1 MGFEKHEVTM
11 KFNGRAVKLLL
22 DLLIDAHKNWSGGHP
37 MEQEDLRILKNG
49 FFRAYMDCIFTI
61 EKDEK

>member
-22 DLLIDAHKNWSGGHP
+22 DLLIDAHKIGLWTPGAR
-37 MEQEDLRILKNG
+37 DLRILKNG
-49 FFRAYMDCIFTI
+49 LFRAYMDCIFTI

>member
-1 MGFEKHEVTM
+1 
-11 KFNGRAVKLLL
+11 
-22 DLLIDAHKNWSGGHP
+22 

-61 EKDEK
+61 ENDEK